1 MSSLIVAILGA
12 KGFLGSHIAQSC
24 TDVGIPLVEL
34 ERWSDNRDLFDNQIR
49 DLRLTNPDSQIVL
62 IQAAWYSTD
71 NIDYRTS
78 PENNKWVEITK
89 AILESCNKWNLIFAG
104 LGTCLENLQAQ
115 NDVYSSTK
123 SKIQSD
129 LTHVFPD
136 EDWLWFQL
144 HYVYSLEYLKPAVL
158 KKAVEAVEAV
168 IPLKLGTPNDK
179 HDFIEVRD
187 VAEAIVH
194 SIITGQRGKL
204 EIGIGS
210 TVEVSILL
218 KSLFPKLEITE
229 EVSTE
234 KRISYQGAAS
244 VERLVKSGWSPKFSF
259 R

>member
-144 HYVYSLEYLKPAVL
+144 HYVYSLDRLCIHFVCCWLHLRY
-158 KKAVEAVEAV
+158 
-168 IPLKLGTPNDK
+168 
-179 HDFIEVRD
+179 
-187 VAEAIVH
+187 
-194 SIITGQRGKL
+194 
-204 EIGIGS
+204 S
-210 TVEVSILL
+210 T
-218 KSLFPKLEITE
+218 
-229 EVSTE
+229 
-234 KRISYQGAAS
+234 
-244 VERLVKSGWSPKFSF
+244 SPKPKAQKNFHSLRRRLDYCRLRVHGFSAA
-259 R
+259 